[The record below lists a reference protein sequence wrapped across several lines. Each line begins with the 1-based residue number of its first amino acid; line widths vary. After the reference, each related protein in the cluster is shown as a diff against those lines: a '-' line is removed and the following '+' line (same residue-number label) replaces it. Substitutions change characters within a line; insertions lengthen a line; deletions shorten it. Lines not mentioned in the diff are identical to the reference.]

1 MLRRIIIIFG
11 YISLVLTIVVFTA
24 ALVAYGNDY
33 SYDFSTHRIIQ
44 KGHVIIDSL
53 PSGVQITEDG
63 KLLKKKTPYQA
74 AYKVGEHTF
83 GLVKDGFWP
92 WQKVLKVVAGR
103 VTLANYVI
111 FVPKQPVT
119 TVLDSR
125 LQITAQSISKDHRHL
140 AYITGGIDPAV
151 YTLDI
156 GSKKVVK
163 LYTPKAAAPPV
174 AAEVMRDV
182 AWSDDASHLLLTS
195 DIGGQPTHRLAEASG
210 GTEPQNLTQSFGF
223 NLTGLKFSGSNWHQ
237 LYWVSPD
244 GLRRLDVG
252 SNTVS
257 SVLADKVTQF
267 WIQNDR
273 VLYAAQ
279 TDLGRSLWSL
289 DSKDKRQ
296 EIIQALVD
304 SDTYDVSLARYN
316 GEDELAVVPSKTGI
330 ATLYSGIFGDTP
342 VAKVVA
348 KGVTGV
354 NFAPDGHLLAL
365 TSPTTVSVYDLESS
379 FIDNTFVLYTAANQ
393 TGTLTSLTWFDSAHI
408 LAIRDGALYWSEYD
422 GANSVNLG
430 KTYGILPAYASG
442 DTRSIVMYSPTQ
454 TEVKITLLQIH

>member
-1 MLRRIIIIFG
+1 M
-11 YISLVLTIVVFTA
+11 
-24 ALVAYGNDY
+24 VAYGNDY
-33 SYDFSTHRIIQ
+33 AYDFGTHRIIQ

-63 KLLKKKTPYQA
+63 KVLKKKTPYQA

-83 GLVKDGFWP
+83 GLAKDGFWP

-119 TVLDSR
+119 TVLDSK

-140 AYITGGIDPAV
+140 AYITGGTDPAV
-151 YTLDI
+151 YTIDI

-163 LYTPKAAAPPV
+163 LYSPKAAAPP
-174 AAEVMRDV
+174 APAEVLRDV
-182 AWSDDASHLLLTS
+182 SWSDDSSHLLLVS
-195 DIGGQPTHRLAEASG
+195 DIGGQPTHRLAAAAG
-210 GTEPQNLTQSFGF
+210 DAEPVNLTQSFGF
-223 NLTGLKFSGSNWHQ
+223 NLTGLKFSGSNWRQ
-237 LYWVSPD
+237 LYWISPD
-244 GLRRLDVG
+244 GLRRLDAG

-257 SVLADKVTQF
+257 GVLADKLTQF
-267 WIQNDR
+267 WIENDR
-273 VLYAAQ
+273 VLYTAQ

-296 EIIQALVD
+296 ELIQALVD
-304 SDTYDVSLARYN
+304 SDSYDVGLTRYN

-354 NFAPDGHLLAL
+354 SFSPDGHQLAL
-365 TSPTTVSVYDLESS
+365 TSPTVMSVYDLERS
-379 FIDNTFVLYTAANQ
+379 FVDNSFVLYTLPSQA
-393 TGTLTSLTWFDSAHI
+393 GTLTSMNWFDSSHI
-408 LAIRDGALYWSEYD
+408 LAVRDGVLYWSEYD

-430 KTYGILPAYASG
+430 KTYGVLPAYVSS
-442 DTRSIVMYSPTQ
+442 DTRSILLYRPSE
-454 TEVKITLLQIH
+454 TEVKIMELQIR